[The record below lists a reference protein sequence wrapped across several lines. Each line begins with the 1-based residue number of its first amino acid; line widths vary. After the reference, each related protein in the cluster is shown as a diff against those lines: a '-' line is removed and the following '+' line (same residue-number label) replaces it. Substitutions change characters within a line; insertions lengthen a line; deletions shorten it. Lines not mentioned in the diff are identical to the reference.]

1 MKQTHKLLSINL
13 LLALMIF
20 FEVFSTLDKFGYFAI
35 GVKASTVDA
44 VESPLMPMPATEP
57 EHSYLKYS
65 LIGGCFFLVFLVSIP
80 IAITKMKKSKKS
92 YSRSSLLDL
101 DDDERWDYINNE
113 EEEIK
118 KKLEDIKKKEER
130 LELKK

>member
-20 FEVFSTLDKFGYFAI
+20 SEVFSTLDKFGYFAI

-57 EHSYLKYS
+57 EHSFLKYS

-80 IAITKMKKSKKS
+80 IVITKMKKSKKS

-118 KKLEDIKKKEER
+118 KKLEDIKKKEEM
-130 LELKK
+130 KA